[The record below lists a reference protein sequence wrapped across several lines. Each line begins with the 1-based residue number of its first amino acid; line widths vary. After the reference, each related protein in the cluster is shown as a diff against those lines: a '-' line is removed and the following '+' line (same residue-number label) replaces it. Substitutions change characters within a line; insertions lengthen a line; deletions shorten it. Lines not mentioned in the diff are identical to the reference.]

1 MCNYTTKMEV
11 DHFKQQNAFC
21 SHPVFY
27 LLGEHFYRWIQLHCG
42 EGNLSWIVSRY
53 QRPAMELVAPFMN
66 LVSMVMFKCATRN
79 IHKRYWMHASGTLC
93 TYSPL
98 TFPVIL
104 SKWDS
109 FSYIA
114 AKQSRDQ
121 TSHWL
126 PHHGLHTRKCLE
138 IQIHV
143 HPTSKTMPFP
153 QTTSWKLFLCSD
165 VSQQLCF

>member
-1 MCNYTTKMEV
+1 
-11 DHFKQQNAFC
+11 
-21 SHPVFY
+21 
-27 LLGEHFYRWIQLHCG
+27 
-42 EGNLSWIVSRY
+42 
-53 QRPAMELVAPFMN
+53 MELVVPFMN

-79 IHKRYWMHASGTLC
+79 MHKRYWMHASGTLC

-126 PHHGLHTRKCLE
+126 PHHWLHTRKCLE

-143 HPTSKTMPFP
+143 TQLQRLCLSPRPPPESYSCVLMSVNSYAFKATSRWNLMDREGRSKGEVAQGLCNRLEVLGNPKWSLPTATIHSSTH
-153 QTTSWKLFLCSD
+153 L
-165 VSQQLCF
+165 